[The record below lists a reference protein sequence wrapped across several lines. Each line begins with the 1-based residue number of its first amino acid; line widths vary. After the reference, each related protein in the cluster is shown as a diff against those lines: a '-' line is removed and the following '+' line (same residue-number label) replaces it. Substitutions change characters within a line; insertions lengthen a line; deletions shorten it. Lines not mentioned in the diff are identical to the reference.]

1 MLVTELDGEQFEPMR
16 ITRAQRT
23 RAYVKIEDG
32 CESKCSYCAIAAARG
47 PVRSKRPEDVVAE
60 VEGLFSA
67 GTREIVLTGIETGSY
82 GKDLDEDFDLGDL
95 IALLDRRHSCER
107 IRLGSLAPELIG
119 ESFISKVRD
128 TSILAPHFHLS
139 MQSGSNTVLRR
150 MRRRYTAEMALHNMN
165 IIKEAFPTATFT
177 TDLMVGFPDESE
189 EEFRET
195 LDFVGRAEFL
205 DCHVFA
211 FSAREG
217 TVAAGMSGQVS
228 EEIKRQRSER
238 LIDEKNRVRDLV
250 IEKICRGGE
259 SLSCVFESRSGDY
272 FVSHSDTFVPVKV
285 KTDEELSGEMREVR
299 PLFSEGG
306 AIIGELID

>member
-1 MLVTELDGEQFEPMR
+1 MLVGSLEGEGFESMC

-47 PVRSKRPEDVVAE
+47 PVRSKRPEDVIAE
-60 VEGLFSA
+60 VEGLFSC

-82 GKDLDEDFDLGDL
+82 GKDFEEDFDLGDL

-119 ESFISKVRD
+119 QRFVDKVRS

-139 MQSGSNTVLRR
+139 MQSGSDSVLHR
-150 MRRRYTAEMALHNMN
+150 MRRRYTAEMALRNMN

-177 TDLMVGFPDESE
+177 TDLMVGFPGESE

-195 LDFVGRAEFL
+195 LDFVSRAGFL

-217 TVAAGMSGQVS
+217 TDAALMTDQVP

-238 LIDEKNRVRDLV
+238 LIAEAARVRDE
-250 IEKICRGGE
+250 IISEICRRGE
-259 SLSCVFESRSGDY
+259 SLSCIFESRSGEY

-285 KTDEELSGEMREVR
+285 KTDEELSGQMRKVR
-299 PLFSEGG
+299 PLYAEGG
-306 AIIGELID
+306 AIIGELI